1 MNECRKTMTVVEFN
15 RIVTRSLLWGCK
27 KKMEEKP
34 CQLIRDFLGT
44 ALLSFFGEIFSFAK
58 SVLCY
63 SWQFC
68 VAIGWPKLRICG
80 AEHPIHRPDSI
91 SIPFQTPTPTQTQI
105 QTHKPN
111 PRPHDLQLPVAG
123 LFTKPWTWRSRAL
136 PHGLLDLWAGRWM
149 SGTPSFCVWDK
160 TKQNKIKWS

>member
-27 KKMEEKP
+27 KKWKKNLANSSEISWARPFCLFLERSSALPKVFFVILGNFASQLAGQSWGFVERNTQFTGPIQFPFHSKP
-34 CQLIRDFLGT
+34 QP
-44 ALLSFFGEIFSFAK
+44 K
-58 SVLCY
+58 SKPTNPTH
-63 SWQFC
+63 
-68 VAIGWPKLRICG
+68 A
-80 AEHPIHRPDSI
+80 HTI
-91 SIPFQTPTPTQTQI
+91 SSC
-105 QTHKPN
+105 
-111 PRPHDLQLPVAG
+111 QLPVAG

>member
-27 KKMEEKP
+27 KKWKKNLANSSEISWARP
-34 CQLIRDFLGT
+34 FCLFLWFF
-44 ALLSFFGEIFSFAK
+44 FFGEIFSFAK

-91 SIPFQTPTPTQTQI
+91 SIPFQTPTLTPTQT

-111 PRPHDLQLPVAG
+111 PRPHDLQLPVASG
-123 LFTKPWTWRSRAL
+123 RVIYKTLDVAISSVAPWTFGFVSWS
-136 PHGLLDLWAGRWM
+136 LDEWH
-149 SGTPSFCVWDK
+149 S
-160 TKQNKIKWS
+160 

>member
-1 MNECRKTMTVVEFN
+1 MR
-15 RIVTRSLLWGCK
+15 LQ

-34 CQLIRDFLGT
+34 CQLIRDFLGP

-111 PRPHDLQLPVAG
+111 PRPHDLQLPVASG
-123 LFTKPWTWRSRAL
+123 RVIYKTLDVAISSVAPWTFGFVSWS
-136 PHGLLDLWAGRWM
+136 LDEWH
-149 SGTPSFCVWDK
+149 S
-160 TKQNKIKWS
+160 